1 MRLSSVHGRPSVLLV
16 DDFCKHAQAVRDHAL
31 TLDFGP
37 QEYKGHVY
45 NGIGLYHLDM
55 TEYLSDA
62 LGWPVAQELSFFRLG
77 LEGDELTSYIHCD
90 SVCSRFACVW
100 YLTPADL
107 CRGGT
112 AFWRHKELGWDAL
125 PAEGVDEKMAEKLN
139 HDGNIEE
146 CWELEALAKMWWNRA
161 VIYPSA
167 LFHSRYPRQSFG
179 SDASDGRLI
188 WCCFFDEAGN
198 V

>member
-1 MRLSSVHGRPSVLLV
+1 MSIEVLQDTSSALIV
-16 DDFCKHAQAVRDHAL
+16 DDFCDHPVAVRDFAMG
-31 TLDFGP
+31 LDFGP

-45 NGIGLYHLDM
+45 NGIGLADLDM
-55 TEYLSDA
+55 TEYLSA
-62 LGWPVAQELSFFRLG
+62 AVGFPVAQELSFFRLG
-77 LEGDELTSYIHCD
+77 VDGDELTSYIHCD

-112 AFWRHKELGWDAL
+112 AFWRHKELGWDRL
-125 PAEGVDEKMAEKLN
+125 PAEGVDAEMAEKLN
-139 HDGNIEE
+139 RDGNIEE
-146 CWELEALAKMWWNRA
+146 CWKLEALAKMWWNRA

-167 LFHSRYPRQSFG
+167 LFHSRYPRQAFG

-188 WCCFFDEAGN
+188 WCCFFDEADHA
-198 V
+198 